1 MGKSTFSSSRG
12 KGGAEMAGINTAGG
26 FLSLLDEDEAELHQ
40 YALQRLNE
48 IVPEFWAEIA
58 HSIDKM

>member
-1 MGKSTFSSSRG
+1 
-12 KGGAEMAGINTAGG
+12 MAGINTAGG